1 VGFSRAQL
9 DRLDELLTKARGEVG
24 QLMRLLESLKATPA
38 SGTPPPAER
47 HNPDLDA
54 ILGV

>member
-1 VGFSRAQL
+1 MSLTDEQL

-24 QLMRLLESLKATPA
+24 QLMGLIESLRPVPP
-38 SGTPPPAER
+38 SGTPPPADR

>member
-1 VGFSRAQL
+1 VGFSRDQL